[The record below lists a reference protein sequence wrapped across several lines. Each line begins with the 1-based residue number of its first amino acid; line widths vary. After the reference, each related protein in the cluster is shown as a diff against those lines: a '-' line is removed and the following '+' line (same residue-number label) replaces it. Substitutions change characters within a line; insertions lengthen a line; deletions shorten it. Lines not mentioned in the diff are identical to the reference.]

1 MFFYPIQLQMNSVTL
16 GKSLSSLYR
25 WLHIYKVDIVFL
37 SVRYRKAT
45 YVKDDELPSY
55 YGNWKS
61 T

>member
-37 SVRYRKAT
+37 SVRYCKAR
-45 YVKDDELPSY
+45 
-55 YGNWKS
+55 
-61 T
+61 